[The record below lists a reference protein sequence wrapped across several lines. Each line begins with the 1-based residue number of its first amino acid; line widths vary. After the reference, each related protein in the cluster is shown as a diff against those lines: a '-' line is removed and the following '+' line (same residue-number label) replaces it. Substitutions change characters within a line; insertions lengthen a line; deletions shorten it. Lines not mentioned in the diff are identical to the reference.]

1 MMFTEEM
8 NAKTEIAIDEEV
20 NINFILNFFFF
31 FFNE

>member
-20 NINFILNFFFF
+20 NINFKLNFVF

>member
-1 MMFTEEM
+1 MFTEEM

-20 NINFILNFFFF
+20 NINFKLNFVF